1 MSFTDIIIILCIALT
16 LIYAVYDEFIMD
28 RLKGP
33 TRLRILLRRRNHLD
47 ALIYIGLI
55 SILIYKNITSYGTT
69 LTTTLL
75 FSLILMVI
83 YLSFIRYPKL
93 LFKPQGFFYENIF
106 ISYGR
111 IKNITLSEDGI
122 LVISLEKKPLKI
134 SVRELDDLERIYHFM
149 IENQ

>member
-55 SILIYKNITSYGTT
+55 GILIYKNITSYGTT
-69 LTTTLL
+69 LTTVLL

-93 LFKPQGFFYENIF
+93 LFKPEGFFYENIF

>member
-1 MSFTDIIIILCIALT
+1 MSFTDIVIILCIALT
-16 LIYAVYDEFIMD
+16 LIYAVYDEFLMD

-33 TRLRILLRRRNHLD
+33 TRLRILLRRRSHLD

-55 SILIYKNITSYGTT
+55 GILIYKNIASYGTT
-69 LTTTLL
+69 MTTALL
-75 FSLILMVI
+75 FSLLLMVI

-93 LFKPQGFFYENIF
+93 LFKPQGFFYENIY
-106 ISYGR
+106 IPYAR
-111 IKNITLSEDGI
+111 IKNINLSEDGI
-122 LVISLEKKPLKI
+122 LVISLEKKSLKI

>member
-55 SILIYKNITSYGTT
+55 GILIYKNITSYGTT
-69 LTTTLL
+69 LTTVLL

-83 YLSFIRYPKL
+83 YLSFIR
-93 LFKPQGFFYENIF
+93 
-106 ISYGR
+106 
-111 IKNITLSEDGI
+111 
-122 LVISLEKKPLKI
+122 
-134 SVRELDDLERIYHFM
+134 
-149 IENQ
+149 